1 VIRTALTS
9 LAASRSE
16 VLEKRGEGARRL
28 EAEFYRADGQVRRIA
43 VETGSPIRDPKIVE
57 RLFREKLDAL
67 IDPLDPGFGFDL
79 IRLGATRAERAEMAD
94 ADFDADL
101 NAKREIR
108 FLVDRLAARFG
119 AQRILAFQP
128 NDTHIPECAFA
139 AVPAQYAQET
149 KIPWEK
155 IRRPGEAPR
164 RPLRLLAKN
173 EPMSL
178 LYAVPGSNAP
188 HMRWRRAQRTVTH
201 AEGPERI
208 AMEWWRHQEA
218 PPTRDYHRIE
228 DADGRRVWIFRDTGA
243 SQWLVHGA
251 FA

>member
-1 VIRTALTS
+1 LG
-9 LAASRSE
+9 E

-43 VETGSPIRDPKIVE
+43 VETGSPIRESKIVE

-79 IRLGATRAERAEMAD
+79 IRLCATRAERAEAAD

-108 FLVDRLAARFG
+108 FLIDRLAARFG
-119 AQRILAFQP
+119 SQRILAFQP

-139 AVPAQYAQET
+139 TVPAQYAEET
-149 KIPWEK
+149 KTEWQK
-155 IRRPGEAPR
+155 IRSSGEAPR
-164 RPLRLLAKN
+164 RPLRLFEKP

-178 LYAVPGSNAP
+178 LRSVPGSKTAR
-188 HMRWRRAQRTVTH
+188 MRWRGTQRVVTR

-208 AMEWWRHQEA
+208 AMEWWRHQDA
-218 PPTRDYHRIE
+218 QPTRDYHRIE
-228 DADGRRVWIFRDTGA
+228 DAEGHRFWIFRIPRGDDSPA
-243 SQWLVHGA
+243 KWLVHGA